1 MGASINIGHDKNNLK
16 NAAVVVIS
24 SAIDKKNPE
33 LNYARSAGLPV
44 VRRAEMLAE
53 LMRMK
58 SNVAI
63 AGTHGKTTT
72 TTLVATLLDE
82 GDFDPTV
89 INGGIIHAYGS
100 NARAGDGEWMV
111 VEADESDGTF
121 TRLPATIAVVTNIDP
136 EHLEHWGNF
145 DSLRKGF
152 LDFISNI
159 PFYGIAICCSDHPEV
174 QKLIG
179 KISDRRIK
187 TFGLNAQSDVRAINL
202 NYKNGGAY
210 FDIRFQQEKFTIND
224 CVLPMPGDHNV
235 SNALGAVAVAHH
247 LGIENAKIRE
257 ALAKFKGVN
266 RRFTKVGEVN
276 GVTIID
282 DYGHHPVE
290 ISAVLRAARQI
301 SSGRVIAV
309 HQPHRYTRLNALFK
323 DFCSCFND
331 ADIVAIGDVY
341 SAGEKTIPG
350 ASRDDLVTGLV
361 SHGHRHAV
369 AVSNLQDLSQLI
381 AKNAKSGDIVICL
394 GAGTISSWANS
405 LPKLIYSEC

>member
-1 MGASINIGHDKNNLK
+1 
-16 NAAVVVIS
+16 VIS

-202 NYKNGGAY
+202 NYKNGRAY

-301 SSGRVIAV
+301 SSGRVVAV
-309 HQPHRYTRLNALFK
+309 HQPHRYTRLHALFK

-405 LPKLIYSEC
+405 LPKLLYSEC